1 MNLILTFCVII
12 VLMFSILSEC
22 LTLSPPAGF
31 MSHELFRCHFNS
43 SALQDLHYSY
53 SYIYNKVEFIQF
65 DSRVGS
71 FVGLNSF
78 GQKLATSWNND
89 TEWLDS
95 MKTYREKICQPN
107 AELWYRLVL
116 DRSVAPSVAL
126 SSVAPPAGGRPAMLT
141 CSVYGFFPK
150 QIRVTWMRNGQ
161 EVTSDV
167 TSTAELPDGA
177 WLYQIHSSLQFKPR
191 SGEKI
196 SCMVEHLSLEEP
208 LTIDWS
214 KNLHDCQKTKIAFG
228 VLGLILGLVLSLTG
242 FIYYK
247 KKAGGQNQFKIN
259 LNQFETS
266 LKSI

>member
-1 MNLILTFCVII
+1 
-12 VLMFSILSEC
+12 MFSILSEC
-22 LTLSPPAGF
+22 LICSPPAGF
-31 MSHELFRCHFNS
+31 MTHELFRCHFNS
-43 SALQDLHYSY
+43 SELQDIHYSY

-78 GQKLATSWNND
+78 GEKLAARWNNG
-89 TEWLDS
+89 EVKFNIGISYSPL
-95 MKTYREKICQPN
+95 P
-107 AELWYRLVL
+107 V
-116 DRSVAPSVAL
+116 SVAPSVTL
-126 SSVAPPAGGRPAMLT
+126 STVVPPTGGPSSMLT

-161 EVTSDV
+161 KVTSDV
-167 TSTAELPDGA
+167 TSTTELPDGA
-177 WLYQIHSSLQFKPR
+177 WLYQIHSSLEFKPR

-208 LTIDWS
+208 LTIDWTPPPGQPMPES
-214 KNLHDCQKTKIAFG
+214 EKIKIAFG

-247 KKAGGQNQFKIN
+247 KKAGGQNQFKPV
-259 LNQFETS
+259 
-266 LKSI
+266 

>member
-1 MNLILTFCVII
+1 
-12 VLMFSILSEC
+12 
-22 LTLSPPAGF
+22 
-31 MSHELFRCHFNS
+31 MSLFARLPLLVSALLHELFRCHFNS

-107 AELWYRLVL
+107 ADMSNSPLPV
-116 DRSVAPSVAL
+116 SVAPSVAL

>member
-1 MNLILTFCVII
+1 
-12 VLMFSILSEC
+12 MFSILSEC
-22 LTLSPPAGF
+22 LICSPPAGF
-31 MSHELFRCHFNS
+31 MTHELFRCHFNS
-43 SALQDLHYSY
+43 SELQDIHYSY

-78 GQKLATSWNND
+78 GEKLAARWNNG
-89 TEWLDS
+89 TGWLN
-95 MKTYREKICQPN
+95 ICSGSKVMQLLSVNVDLSISYSP
-107 AELWYRLVL
+107 LPV
-116 DRSVAPSVAL
+116 SVAPSVTL
-126 SSVAPPAGGRPAMLT
+126 STVVPPTGGPSSMLT

-161 EVTSDV
+161 KVTSDV
-167 TSTAELPDGA
+167 TSTTELPDGA
-177 WLYQIHSSLQFKPR
+177 WLYQIHSSLEFKPR

-208 LTIDWS
+208 LTIDWTPPPGQPMPES
-214 KNLHDCQKTKIAFG
+214 EKIKIAFG

-247 KKAGGQNQFKIN
+247 KKAGAPDNRF
-259 LNQFETS
+259 
-266 LKSI
+266 

>member
-1 MNLILTFCVII
+1 LENQNSRKYLPHLPIRTFTGS
-12 VLMFSILSEC
+12 L
-22 LTLSPPAGF
+22 
-31 MSHELFRCHFNS
+31 
-43 SALQDLHYSY
+43 LQDIHYSY

-78 GQKLATSWNND
+78 GEKLAARWNNG
-89 TEWLDS
+89 TGWLNVS
-95 MKTYREKICQPN
+95 KTYREEICQPN

-116 DRSVAPSVAL
+116 DRSVAPSVTL
-126 SSVAPPAGGRPAMLT
+126 STVVPPTGGPSSMLT

-161 EVTSDV
+161 KVTSDV
-167 TSTAELPDGA
+167 TSTTELPDGA
-177 WLYQIHSSLQFKPR
+177 WLYQIHSSLEFKPR

-214 KNLHDCQKTKIAFG
+214 KNLHDSVSEKIKIAFG

-247 KKAGGQNQFKIN
+247 KKAGGQNQFKPV
-259 LNQFETS
+259 
-266 LKSI
+266 

>member
-1 MNLILTFCVII
+1 MGRSLLL
-12 VLMFSILSEC
+12 VLVLVQ
-22 LTLSPPAGF
+22 TAAGF
-31 MSHELFRCHFNS
+31 MTHELFRCHFNS
-43 SALQDLHYSY
+43 SELQDIHYSY

-78 GQKLATSWNND
+78 GEKLAARWNNG
-89 TEWLDS
+89 TGWLNVS
-95 MKTYREKICQPN
+95 KTYREEICQPN

-116 DRSVAPSVAL
+116 DRSVAPSVTL
-126 SSVAPPAGGRPAMLT
+126 STVVPPTGGPSSMLT

-167 TSTAELPDGA
+167 TSTTELPDGA
-177 WLYQIHSSLQFKPR
+177 WLYQIHSSLEFKPR

-214 KNLHDCQKTKIAFG
+214 KNLHDSVAVQHLTLSTIKPFNEKTITA
-228 VLGLILGLVLSLTG
+228 
-242 FIYYK
+242 
-247 KKAGGQNQFKIN
+247 NQQR
-259 LNQFETS
+259 LNQR
-266 LKSI
+266 LKISYITNKCTFLFYST

>member
-1 MNLILTFCVII
+1 
-12 VLMFSILSEC
+12 MFSILSEC
-22 LTLSPPAGF
+22 LICSPPAGF
-31 MSHELFRCHFNS
+31 MTHELFRCHFNS
-43 SALQDLHYSY
+43 SELQDIHYSY

-78 GQKLATSWNND
+78 GEKLAARWNNGNKFYCNNKSIFI
-89 TEWLDS
+89 TTFNRFAL
-95 MKTYREKICQPN
+95 
-107 AELWYRLVL
+107 
-116 DRSVAPSVAL
+116 VAPSVTL
-126 SSVAPPAGGRPAMLT
+126 STVVPPTGGPSSMLT

-161 EVTSDV
+161 KVTSDV
-167 TSTAELPDGA
+167 TSTTELPDGA
-177 WLYQIHSSLQFKPR
+177 WLYQIHSSLEFKPR

-208 LTIDWS
+208 LTIDWTPPPGQPMPES
-214 KNLHDCQKTKIAFG
+214 EKIKIAFG

-247 KKAGGQNQFKIN
+247 KKAGAPDNRF
-259 LNQFETS
+259 
-266 LKSI
+266 

>member
-1 MNLILTFCVII
+1 LCSRFRQSNLL
-12 VLMFSILSEC
+12 SIQYYGS
-22 LTLSPPAGF
+22 SGF
-31 MSHELFRCHFNS
+31 MTHELFRCHFNS
-43 SALQDLHYSY
+43 SELQDIHYSY

-78 GQKLATSWNND
+78 GEKLAARWNNG
-89 TEWLDS
+89 TGWLNVS
-95 MKTYREKICQPN
+95 KTYREEICQPN

-116 DRSVAPSVAL
+116 DRSVEPSVTL
-126 SSVAPPAGGRPAMLT
+126 STVVPPTGGPSSMLT

-167 TSTAELPDGA
+167 TSTTELPDGA
-177 WLYQIHSSLQFKPR
+177 WLYQIHSSLEFKPR

-214 KNLHDCQKTKIAFG
+214 KPMPESEKIKIAFG

-247 KKAGGQNQFKIN
+247 KKAGDR
-259 LNQFETS
+259 LS
-266 LKSI
+266 LHRS

>member
-1 MNLILTFCVII
+1 MS
-12 VLMFSILSEC
+12 MLSMDIDE
-22 LTLSPPAGF
+22 TASTVQTGF
-31 MSHELFRCHFNS
+31 MTHELFRCHFNS
-43 SALQDLHYSY
+43 SELQDIHYSY

-78 GQKLATSWNND
+78 GEKLAARWNNG
-89 TEWLDS
+89 TGWLNVS
-95 MKTYREKICQPN
+95 KTYREEICQPN

-116 DRSVAPSVAL
+116 DRSVAPSVTL
-126 SSVAPPAGGRPAMLT
+126 STVVPPTGGPSSMLT

-161 EVTSDV
+161 KVTSDV
-167 TSTAELPDGA
+167 TSTTELPDGA
-177 WLYQIHSSLQFKPR
+177 WLYQIHSSLEFKPR

-214 KNLHDCQKTKIAFG
+214 KNLHDSVAVQHLTLSTIKPFNEKTITA
-228 VLGLILGLVLSLTG
+228 
-242 FIYYK
+242 
-247 KKAGGQNQFKIN
+247 NQQR
-259 LNQFETS
+259 LNQR
-266 LKSI
+266 LKISYITNKYTFLFYST

>member
-1 MNLILTFCVII
+1 NYWLFCC
-12 VLMFSILSEC
+12 FSS
-22 LTLSPPAGF
+22 GF
-31 MSHELFRCHFNS
+31 MTHELFRCHFNS
-43 SALQDLHYSY
+43 SELQDIHYSY

-78 GQKLATSWNND
+78 GEKLAARWNNG
-89 TEWLDS
+89 TGWLNVS
-95 MKTYREKICQPN
+95 KTYREEICQPN
-107 AELWYRLVL
+107 ADISYSPLPV
-116 DRSVAPSVAL
+116 SVAPSVTL
-126 SSVAPPAGGRPAMLT
+126 STVVPPTGGPSSMLT

-161 EVTSDV
+161 KVTSDV
-167 TSTAELPDGA
+167 TSTTELPDGA
-177 WLYQIHSSLQFKPR
+177 WLYQIHSSLEFKPR

-208 LTIDWS
+208 LTIDWTPPPGQPMPES
-214 KNLHDCQKTKIAFG
+214 EKIKIAFG

-247 KKAGGQNQFKIN
+247 KKAGAPDNRF
-259 LNQFETS
+259 
-266 LKSI
+266 